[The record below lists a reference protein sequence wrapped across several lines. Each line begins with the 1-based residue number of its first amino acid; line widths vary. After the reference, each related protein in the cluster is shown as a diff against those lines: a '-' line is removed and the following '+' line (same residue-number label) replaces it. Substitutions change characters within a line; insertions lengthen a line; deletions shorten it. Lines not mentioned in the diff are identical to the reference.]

1 MVRPDVKDLL
11 LPVMLADMSP
21 GHRYIAQCSQCEYQT
36 IPVGVYS
43 VPDCSL
49 KKAFVE
55 DLKKP

>member
-1 MVRPDVKDLL
+1 MKDLL